1 MIQFVRAS
9 LFCLLGCTSSLWAL
23 QADRSEPISIEADT
37 AERDEAKGTTTYS
50 GAVLMQQGSM
60 KINADKVIIYSSKEK
75 VTHIIATGKP
85 VHYEQKPSEKQSL
98 VIAQALTLEYQIL
111 EESLHLI
118 DSAFLEQEGTNL
130 SGSRIDYD
138 VKNSVVK
145 AGGEAKN
152 RERVRMII
160 NPRVLN
166 TDEKPDDK
174 TDAKADPKV
183 DGNVETKAKNKPVIK
198 P

>member
-1 MIQFVRAS
+1 
-9 LFCLLGCTSSLWAL
+9 
-23 QADRSEPISIEADT
+23 
-37 AERDEAKGTTTYS
+37 
-50 GAVLMQQGSM
+50 M

-75 VTHIIATGKP
+75 VTHIVATGKP

-98 VIAQALTLEYQIL
+98 VIAQANTLEYQIQ
-111 EESLHLI
+111 EEALHLI

-145 AGGEAKN
+145 AGGENKN

-160 NPRVLN
+160 NPKVLN
-166 TDEKPDDK
+166 TDDKPD
-174 TDAKADPKV
+174 AKR
-183 DGNVETKAKNKPVIK
+183 
-198 P
+198 

>member
-1 MIQFVRAS
+1 MIRFVRAS
-9 LFCLLGCTSSLWAL
+9 LWSLLVCAGSVCAL
-23 QADRSEPISIEADT
+23 QSDRSEPISIEADT

-60 KINADKVIIYSSKEK
+60 KINADKVVIYSTKDK
-75 VTHIIATGKP
+75 VSHIVATGRP
-85 VHYEQKPSEKQSL
+85 VHYEQKPSEKQAL
-98 VIAQALTLEYQIL
+98 VIAQANTLEYQIQD
-111 EESLHLI
+111 ESLHLI

-130 SGSRIDYD
+130 SGNRIDYD

-152 RERVRMII
+152 KERVRMII
-160 NPRVLN
+160 NPKVLN
-166 TDEKPDDK
+166 TDPKTDGKSPEQPSQAPGSEPKPD
-174 TDAKADPKV
+174 
-183 DGNVETKAKNKPVIK
+183 NKPK